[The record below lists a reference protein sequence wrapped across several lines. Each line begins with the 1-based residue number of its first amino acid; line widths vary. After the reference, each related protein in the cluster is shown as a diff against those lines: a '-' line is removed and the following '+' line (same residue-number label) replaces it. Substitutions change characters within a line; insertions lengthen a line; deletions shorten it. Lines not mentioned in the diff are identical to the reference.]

1 MIFLQI
7 KQVRARMMKIHLR
20 KINTRLTGKGGEERA
35 SDGEIMDM
43 EDVKEK
49 IYDRKK
55 RETTNEA
62 KRRMRGPGC
71 FITCM
76 SNTNAANI
84 IIVKFQD
91 YLCPENSLP
100 TAAPTIIT
108 FTNTLVMYSYA
119 FAKTD
124 LRLLKTETL
133 IAHILITSQFL

>member
-1 MIFLQI
+1 
-7 KQVRARMMKIHLR
+7 MKIHLR
-20 KINTRLTGKGGEERA
+20 KINIRLKGKGGEERA
-35 SDGEIMDM
+35 SDGKIMNM

-49 IYDRKK
+49 MYDRKK

-62 KRRMRGPGC
+62 KRRMRDTGC

-76 SNTNAANI
+76 NNINAANV

-100 TAAPTIIT
+100 TAAPAIIT

-124 LRLLKTETL
+124 LRFLKTE
-133 IAHILITSQFL
+133 IL